1 MFNALML
8 LWYILLLCR
17 ALLIYFN
24 SVVFIR
30 WEDVLLLWQHP
41 FFFFGRI
48 NPGNEF
54 VNLKLLFSLA
64 YICLRGVCVRVN
76 EGKAATTRFP

>member
-1 MFNALML
+1 MFCC
-8 LWYILLLCR
+8 YGSIL
-17 ALLIYFN
+17 
-24 SVVFIR
+24 
-30 WEDVLLLWQHP
+30 